1 MDLDLNGT
9 QRWLDHLTSFNFA
22 MAMNARGGPGIVL
35 STVAFSAGIINQ
47 AFFGVLVMLA
57 LVTSWFAGSW
67 LRFVVNKGWR
77 LMPSDEGLVPEVIN
91 SHNDITDLKKQI
103 QIDQTRDKRTALSH
117 LKD

>member
-1 MDLDLNGT
+1 MYEMKLLDKI
-9 QRWLDHLTSFNFA
+9 LDRDNL
-22 MAMNARGGPGIVL
+22 
-35 STVAFSAGIINQ
+35 NQ

-77 LMPSDEGLVPEVIN
+77 LMPGDEGLVPEVIN